1 VPSTVFTLILG
12 VLAGIAAL
20 GGATP
25 LEMVLILGVLG
36 LAHMTVV
43 AGREVRQ
50 TAPGDSQRVR
60 D

>member
-1 VPSTVFTLILG
+1 VFTLIVG

-25 LEMVLILGVLG
+25 LEMVLVLGVLG
-36 LAHMTVV
+36 LTHMTVV
-43 AGREVRQ
+43 AGRKAGE
-50 TAPGDSQRVR
+50 TASERNQRSL